1 MSDDLIK
8 RLREDQPVTQDMVHT
23 MQCALQ
29 DEAADRIEQLERERV
44 DLMTALDK
52 TMSILDTQTQF
63 LFQAR
68 TNLESVQAKL
78 AKAVE
83 ALRKIKQFQSH
94 SNFIL
99 VRFASEALSELK
111 EKEDLKSKEDR
122 LYGDERY
129 TDHGR
134 IED

>member
-78 AKAVE
+78 DKAVK
-83 ALRKIKQFQSH
+83 ALRFYVSQEKGVL
-94 SNFIL
+94 NTADVVL
-99 VRFASEALSELK
+99 AELEEMK
-111 EKEDLKSKEDR
+111 
-122 LYGDERY
+122 
-129 TDHGR
+129 
-134 IED
+134 